1 MTPEKHTNSLIQES
15 SPYLLQ
21 HAHNPVNWFP
31 WGSKVLEK
39 SVADNKLIIIS
50 VGYAACHW
58 CHVMEHESFEDEDVA
73 EIMNSHY
80 YNIKVDR
87 EERPDV
93 DMVYMSAVQIMTGSG
108 GWPMNIVALP
118 DGRPI
123 WGGTYFKKEVWKSSL
138 LQIARLYKEEPE
150 KLYEYADKLSEGL
163 KTMQLIPEPAAL
175 KNDLSFDL
183 VLAKLEKNFDLKY
196 GGTKQVPKF
205 VIPSNFEFLLKYAQL
220 YKKEKIEE
228 FIKLS
233 LTKIS
238 FGGIYDHIE
247 GGFSR
252 YSVDEKWHIP
262 HFEKMLYDNAQMVS
276 LYSKAYALT
285 KIDWYKEV
293 VEQSLEFIKNNLTT
307 KESSFYSSLDADSIN
322 KKGQLKEGAFYTWE
336 IDELEEILKKE
347 FPIFKEY
354 YNINSYGKW
363 ENNEYVLI
371 RSQEDATFL
380 EEQKLNSTEFKKM
393 KDNWSSTLSSKR
405 NTREKPRLDDK
416 QLSSWN
422 ALMLSGYVDAYKIT
436 QNEDYLA
443 IALKNASFSKNH
455 LYKSGGNLQ
464 RSFKNGESSI
474 NGYLEDYAFFIE
486 AFIKLYEVSL
496 DFDWLNFS
504 KELVDYSIENFYNS
518 KTGLFY
524 FTSKKDQPLI
534 TRNYELSDNVIP
546 ASNSVMAQNL
556 FKLSKYFE
564 VENFMN
570 ISKKMLKAVTPQLE
584 DYPQGYSNWLSLKL
598 NFSHSFYEVVIMGPN
613 AKDLLAK
620 LNKEYLPNILIAGS
634 DVESNSSPLFKDRF
648 KQGEDLIYICSNGTC
663 QLPVKTI
670 TSALALMNKFNNT

>member
-1 MTPEKHTNSLIQES
+1 MKSEKHTNSLIQES

-21 HAHNPVNWFP
+21 HAHNPVNWYP
-31 WGSKVLEK
+31 WGSNILEK
-39 SVADNKLIIIS
+39 AVADNKLIIIS

-87 EERPDV
+87 EERPDL

-118 DGRPI
+118 DGRPV
-123 WGGTYFKKEVWKSSL
+123 WGGTYFKKDTWKSSL
-138 LQIARLYKEEPE
+138 LQIAKLYKENPE
-150 KLYEYADKLSEGL
+150 KLHEYADKLSEGL
-163 KTMQLIPEPAAL
+163 KSMQLIPESSASE
-175 KNDLSFDL
+175 NDISLDIIIE
-183 VLAKLEKNFDLKY
+183 KLEKNFDWKY

-205 VIPSNFEFLLKYAQL
+205 VIPANFEFLLKYAQL
-220 YKKEKIEE
+220 YKKENVEE
-228 FIKLS
+228 FVKLS

-285 KIDWYKEV
+285 NIDWYREV

-307 KESSFYSSLDADSIN
+307 KEGSFYSSLDADSIN

-336 IDELEEILKKE
+336 IDELKELLNEE

-371 RSQEDATFL
+371 RTQEDTTFL
-380 EEQKLNSTEFKKM
+380 EEHKLNSAEFRKM
-393 KDNWSSTLSSKR
+393 KDNWSTSLSSKR

-416 QLSSWN
+416 QLTSWN

-436 QNEDYLA
+436 HNEDYLA
-443 IALKNASFSKNH
+443 IALKNAYFIKKH
-455 LYKSGGNLQ
+455 LYKTEGNLQ

-474 NGYLEDYAFFIE
+474 NGYLEDYAFLIE
-486 AFIKLYEVSL
+486 ACIKLYEVTF
-496 DFDWLNFS
+496 DFNWLTFS
-504 KELVDYSIENFYNS
+504 KDLIDCCIQNFHDPKS
-518 KTGLFY
+518 GLFY
-524 FTSKKDQPLI
+524 FTSKQDQPLI

-556 FKLSKYFE
+556 FKLSKYFGQKD
-564 VENFMN
+564 FLT
-570 ISKKMLKAVTPQLE
+570 ISEKMLTAVTPQLK

-598 NFSHSFYEVVIMGPN
+598 NFSHNFYDVVIMGPN

-620 LNKEYLPNILIAGS
+620 LHKAYLPNILIAGS
-634 DVESNSSPLFKDRF
+634 TVESNSSPLFQNRF
-648 KQGEDLIYICSNGTC
+648 KEGEDLIYVCTNGTC

-670 TSALALMNKFNNT
+670 TSVLELIK

>member
-1 MTPEKHTNSLIQES
+1 MKSEKHTNSLSQES

-21 HAHNPVNWFP
+21 HAHNPVNWHP
-31 WGSKVLEK
+31 WGSKILEK
-39 SVADNKLIIIS
+39 ALADNKLIIIS

-73 EIMNSHY
+73 EIMNSNY
-80 YNIKVDR
+80 YNVKVDR

-118 DGRPI
+118 DGRPV
-123 WGGTYFKKEVWKSSL
+123 WGGTYFKKEAWKSSL
-138 LQIARLYKEEPE
+138 LQIARLYKEEPD
-150 KLYEYADKLSEGL
+150 KLLEYADKLNEGL
-163 KTMQLIPEPAAL
+163 ISMQLIPQSSDSENEISL
-175 KNDLSFDL
+175 DFISE
-183 VLAKLEKNFDLKY
+183 KLEQNFDWRY

-220 YKKEKIEE
+220 YKKEKVEE
-228 FIKLS
+228 FVKLS

-285 KIDWYKEV
+285 NIDWYKEV
-293 VEQSLEFIKNNLTT
+293 VGQSLEFIKNNLTT
-307 KESSFYSSLDADSIN
+307 KEGSFYSSLDADSIN

-336 IDELEEILKKE
+336 IDELKELLNEE
-347 FPIFKEY
+347 FSVFKEY
-354 YNINSYGKW
+354 YNVNSYGKW

-371 RSQEDATFL
+371 RNQEDATFL
-380 EEQKLNSTEFKKM
+380 EEHKLNSAEFRKM
-393 KDNWSSTLSSKR
+393 KDDWTTTLSSKR

-416 QLSSWN
+416 QLTSWN

-436 QNEDYLA
+436 HNEDYLA
-443 IALKNASFSKNH
+443 IALKNASFIKKH
-455 LYKSGGNLQ
+455 LCKSEGNLQ

-474 NGYLEDYAFFIE
+474 NGYLEDYALLIE
-486 AFIKLYEVSL
+486 ACIKLYEVSF
-496 DFDWLNFS
+496 DFEWLNFS
-504 KELVDYSIENFYNS
+504 KDLLDYCIQNYHDP

-556 FKLSKYFE
+556 FKLSKYFGE
-564 VENFMN
+564 EDFLT
-570 ISKKMLKAVTPQLE
+570 ISEKMLTAVTPQLE

-634 DVESNSSPLFKDRF
+634 TVENNSSPLFQHRF
-648 KQGEDLIYICSNGTC
+648 KKDENLIYVCSNGAC

-670 TSALALMNKFNNT
+670 TSALELIK

>member
-1 MTPEKHTNSLIQES
+1 MTPKKHINSLIKES

-21 HAHNPVNWFP
+21 HAHNPVNWYP

-73 EIMNSHY
+73 EIMNANY

-123 WGGTYFKKEVWKSSL
+123 WGGTFFKKEVWKSSL
-138 LQIARLYKEEPE
+138 LQIAKLYKEEPE

-163 KTMQLIPEPAAL
+163 KTMQLIPESAAL
-175 KNDLSFDL
+175 ENDLSLDIIIE
-183 VLAKLEKNFDLKY
+183 KIEKNFDWKF

-205 VIPSNFEFLLKYAQL
+205 VIPSNFEFLHKYARL

-276 LYSKAYALT
+276 LYSKAYAFT
-285 KIDWYKEV
+285 KIEWYKEV

-307 KESSFYSSLDADSIN
+307 KNGSFYSSLDADSIDN
-322 KKGQLKEGAFYTWE
+322 EGQLKEGAFYSWE
-336 IDELEEILKKE
+336 IDELKELIKNE

-371 RSQEDATFL
+371 RSQEDAAFL
-380 EEQKLNSTEFKKM
+380 EEHKLNSTEFRKM
-393 KDNWSSTLSSKR
+393 KDHWISILTLKR

-416 QLSSWN
+416 QLTSWN
-422 ALMLSGYVDAYKIT
+422 ALMLSGYLDAYKIT
-436 QNEDYLA
+436 QNEDYLS
-443 IALKNASFSKNH
+443 IALKNASFIKNN
-455 LYKSGGNLQ
+455 LYKSDGNLH

-486 AFIKLYEVSL
+486 ACIKLYEVSL
-496 DFDWLNFS
+496 DFEWLNFS
-504 KELVDYSIENFYNS
+504 KELANYSIENFYNS
-518 KTGLFY
+518 KSGLFY

-546 ASNSVMAQNL
+546 ASNSVMAHNL
-556 FKLSKYFE
+556 FQLSKYIEEDKFL
-564 VENFMN
+564 N
-570 ISKKMLKAVTPQLE
+570 ISEKMLKSVTPQLQE
-584 DYPQGYSNWLSLKL
+584 YPQSYSNWLSLKL

-613 AKDLLAK
+613 AKDLLTQ
-620 LNKEYLPNILIAGS
+620 LNKEYLPNVLIAGS
-634 DVESNSSPLFKDRF
+634 DVESTSSSLFKDRY
-648 KQGEDLIYICSNGTC
+648 KEGEDLIYICSNGTC
-663 QLPVKTI
+663 QLPVKSI
-670 TSALALMNKFNNT
+670 TAALELINKLNNT

>member
-1 MTPEKHTNSLIQES
+1 MKSEKHTNSLIQES

-21 HAHNPVNWFP
+21 HAHNPVNWYP
-31 WGSKVLEK
+31 WGSNVLDK
-39 SVADNKLIIIS
+39 AVANDKLIIIS

-118 DGRPI
+118 DGRPV
-123 WGGTYFKKEVWKSSL
+123 WGGTYFKKDTWKSSL
-138 LQIARLYKEEPE
+138 LQIAKLYKANPE
-150 KLYEYADKLSEGL
+150 KLHEYADKLSEGL
-163 KTMQLIPEPAAL
+163 KSMQLIPESSTAES
-175 KNDLSFDL
+175 DLSLDL
-183 VLAKLEKNFDLKY
+183 IIEKSEKNFDWKY

-205 VIPSNFEFLLKYAQL
+205 VIPANFEFLLKYAKL
-220 YKKEKIEE
+220 YKKEKVEE
-228 FIKLS
+228 FVKLS

-238 FGGIYDHIE
+238 FGGIYDHVE

-285 KIDWYKEV
+285 NIDWYREV

-307 KESSFYSSLDADSIN
+307 KEGSFYSSLDADSIN

-336 IDELEEILKKE
+336 IDELKELLNEE

-354 YNINSYGKW
+354 YNVNSYGKW

-371 RSQEDATFL
+371 RSQKDATFL
-380 EEQKLNSTEFKKM
+380 EEHKLNSAEFRKM
-393 KDNWSSTLSSKR
+393 KDNWSTSLSSKR

-416 QLSSWN
+416 QLTSWN

-436 QNEDYLA
+436 HNEDYLA
-443 IALKNASFSKNH
+443 IALKNAYFIKKH
-455 LYKSGGNLQ
+455 LYKTEGNLQ

-474 NGYLEDYAFFIE
+474 NGYLEDYAFLIE
-486 AFIKLYEVSL
+486 ACIKLYEVTF
-496 DFDWLNFS
+496 DFNWLTFS
-504 KELVDYSIENFYNS
+504 KDLIDSCIQNFHDPKS
-518 KTGLFY
+518 GLFY
-524 FTSKKDQPLI
+524 FTSKQDQPLI

-556 FKLSKYFE
+556 FKLSKYFGQKD
-564 VENFMN
+564 FLT
-570 ISKKMLKAVTPQLE
+570 ISEKMLTAVTPQLK

-598 NFSHSFYEVVIMGPN
+598 NFSHNFYEVVIMGPN

-620 LNKEYLPNILIAGS
+620 LHKAYLPNILIAGS
-634 DVESNSSPLFKDRF
+634 TVESNSSPLFQNRF
-648 KQGEDLIYICSNGTC
+648 KEGEDLIYVCTNGTC

-670 TSALALMNKFNNT
+670 NLALELIK